1 MPCAK
6 TTAASR
12 YVIPHPI
19 SLRIGW
25 RPLLTTIIAFIDAMH
40 EALEMQRAAHRK
52 RPCFDE

>member
-6 TTAASR
+6 TTSSR

-25 RPLLTTIIAFIDAMH
+25 SPLVTMIVAFIDAMR
-40 EALEMQRAAHRK
+40 EVQEMQRAAHSK
-52 RPCFDE
+52 RPFLDE